1 MKKTLSMMILAGV
14 LATSLA
20 SCVVQGGGDPV
31 PTGTEPYYQVTTN
44 TPPTVTTPLPSND
57 PTSVVYA
64 PVDETVYIVSKN
76 ASLKSVENT
85 ANAITLGATTELHRI
100 GKSTSWSKVEYNGA
114 AYYIASSLLTT
125 DDLGEKTFTS
135 CDKTLYVKSGSVNV
149 RFYASAED
157 FSEILGTRQ
166 AGDAIKVI
174 AENGTWS
181 KIEWTEGANT
191 KKGFIKTSLLS
202 DTQPSVSDTEFLKHF
217 TLLDEPATM
226 YVSAE
231 TANLRMKPYGDDRGT
246 LVDPDGLP
254 KGTAVTVIARGTVE
268 NVAWSMVEWKVGTV
282 KEQYYIATKYLSVT
296 AQSAATLDQ
305 MLKAYPELVAFEAA
319 KDLYISVDQAF
330 GRSTPTRIADENGN
344 ASNAIKM
351 LYKKNSVKA
360 VASGRIEGQAP
371 DGTSEFITWCLIQD
385 SELGFYFVAY
395 SNLTPNA
402 DGTPAPIPV
411 SLDQLVANY
420 GFTKLPAPVAMTVKE
435 ESDVMNAPDASSV
448 ATKLAQGTAVS
459 VVARGQTGDFVKND
473 WYIIEYEGTY
483 YFIIQGQL
491 ELAA

>member
-1 MKKTLSMMILAGV
+1 MMILAGV
-14 LATSLA
+14 LAASLA
-20 SCVVQGGGDPV
+20 SCVVQGGNDPV
-31 PTGTEPYYQVTTN
+31 PTGTEPYYQVTTAK
-44 TPPTVTTPLPSND
+44 PPVATTPLPTND

-64 PVDETVYIVSKN
+64 PVDETVYIISKN

-100 GKSTSWSKVEYNGA
+100 GKSSSWSKVEYNGA

-125 DDLGEKTFTS
+125 DDLGEKTFTPVS
-135 CDKTLYVKSGSVNV
+135 KTLYVKSGSVNV

-166 AGDAIKVI
+166 VGDAITVI

-181 KIEWTEGANT
+181 KIQWTDGGNT
-191 KKGFIKTSLLS
+191 KKGFIKSSLLT
-202 DTQPSVSDTEFLKHF
+202 DTRPSLNDTEFLKQF
-217 TLLDEPATM
+217 ELLDEPETM
-226 YVSAE
+226 YVSVDS
-231 TANLRMKPYGDDRGT
+231 TNLREKPYADERGT
-246 LVDPDGLP
+246 LVVPNGLP
-254 KGTAVTVIARGTVE
+254 KGTEVTVIARGTVE
-268 NVAWSMVEWKVGTV
+268 GVAWSMVEWKVGTV
-282 KEQYYIATKYLSVT
+282 KEQYYIATKNLAVT
-296 AQSAATLDQ
+296 VQSAATLEQ
-305 MLKAYPELVAFEAA
+305 MLKAYPELVAFETA

-330 GRSTPTRIADENGN
+330 CRSTPTRLADEKGN
-344 ASNAIKM
+344 ATNVIKM
-351 LYKKNSVKA
+351 LYKRNSVKA
-360 VASGRIEGQAP
+360 VASGRIEGQDP
-371 DGTSEFITWCLIQD
+371 DGASEFITWCLIQD

-420 GFTKLPAPVAMTVKE
+420 GFTKLPTPVAMTVKE